1 MAGDALADDS
11 KLDLLIEL
19 DRRRWRRQLASSA
32 RELQL
37 AMRGLSLTQT
47 QQQRVQVAFE
57 KHMRI
62 IWGCALAHPEH
73 PRAPSSA
80 AQRAP

>member
-47 QQQRVQVAFE
+47 QQQRVQVALE

-62 IWGCALAHPEH
+62 IWGCPQAH
-73 PRAPSSA
+73 PRAPSPA